1 MMKNLERLAYL
12 LILTAAVVYLLSPQ
26 WAAYAMGA
34 GGLGVTLCHLAQKYG
49 ADVPLR
55 QRRAR
60 KLRHMLGLCYMVTAW
75 FMWQHDMQW
84 VAFLLVAV
92 VIEIYTLFI
101 SNKE

>member
-1 MMKNLERLAYL
+1 MKNLERLAYILVL
-12 LILTAAVVYLLSPQ
+12 LAAALYLVQPFV
-26 WAAYAMGA
+26 AACLMAG
-34 GGLGVTLCHLAQKYG
+34 GGLGIMVCHLSEKYG
-49 ADVPLR
+49 ANVPLR

-60 KLRHMLGLCYMVTAW
+60 KLRHMLGLCYLVTAY
-75 FMWQHDMQW
+75 FMWRHDMQW